1 MLGGAAVSVRSR
13 KAQRP
18 SCSSAESETQAMWDC
33 IREVIWLRRML
44 REFGQEQMDSTII
57 ECDSQIA
64 IRLSEEH
71 CESERS
77 KHWDAEYHLIR
88 SEVGQRESVKI
99 QWMETGRH
107 CSDALTK
114 GLTRSL
120 FEKHTQRLMGEPWI
134 FPDDST
140 ADE

>member
-1 MLGGAAVSVRSR
+1 MRSATSYDTKLTPHKPSLSFCAWLCHQSAQNCEPERSR
-13 KAQRP
+13 
-18 SCSSAESETQAMWDC
+18 
-33 IREVIWLRRML
+33 
-44 REFGQEQMDSTII
+44 
-57 ECDSQIA
+57 
-64 IRLSEEH
+64 
-71 CESERS
+71 
-77 KHWDAEYHLIR
+77 HWDAEYQLIR